1 MKKNRRAARGARFL
15 VQFCDVVYVAR
26 SSKSFVHCLCTK
38 TIHAKQEKA
47 HFAYFVRRDQLGI
60 IEKHL
65 TWRKVLF
72 YSEVVLEAAVVALKL
87 PFFSQRTA
95 KKCTKM
101 KNARAGHA
109 QRAEITVAAD
119 ALSFLLALWS
129 GWTCA
134 FHFWYSCVSLSSQ
147 QLRNDEI

>member
-1 MKKNRRAARGARFL
+1 MKKNRRGARFL
-15 VQFCDVVYVAR
+15 LQFCDVVYVAR
-26 SSKSFVHCLCTK
+26 SSKSFVHCLSTK

-72 YSEVVLEAAVVALKL
+72 YSEVVLAAAVVALKL
-87 PFFSQRTA
+87 PFFFPQRTA

-101 KNARAGHA
+101 KNARAWHA

-119 ALSFLLALWS
+119 ALSFLLAL
-129 GWTCA
+129 
-134 FHFWYSCVSLSSQ
+134 
-147 QLRNDEI
+147 